1 MTEEKNKEKEA
12 KAQELYM
19 QLNTMNQQMVELQ
32 KQIQTMEETI
42 FEVNESKKGLDDV
55 SKSEKGKEILVPI
68 ISGIFAKAELKEPKE
83 FIVNVGSNTAVVKSI
98 EDVQKIL
105 DKQLT
110 EMQKTQNTFVDSLTQ
125 LTVEAKKAEKGLKEL
140 IEK

>member
-12 KAQELYM
+12 KAQELYL
-19 QLNTMNQQMVELQ
+19 QLNKMNQQMVELQ

-83 FIVNVGSNTAVVKSI
+83 FIVNVGSNTAAVKSI
-98 EDVQKIL
+98 EEVQKIL

-110 EMQKTQNTFVDSLTQ
+110 EMQKTQNTFVDNLTQ
-125 LTVEAKKAEKGLKEL
+125 LTVEAKKVEKGLKEL
-140 IEK
+140 TEK

>member
-1 MTEEKNKEKEA
+1 MTQENKEQ

-19 QLNTMNQQMVELQ
+19 HMNTMNKQMTELQ

-42 FEVNESKKGLDDV
+42 FEVNESKKGLEDV

-68 ISGIFAKAELKEPKE
+68 ISGIFAKAELVEPKQ
-83 FIVNVGSNTAVVKSI
+83 FIVNVGSDTAVSKSI
-98 EDVQKIL
+98 EEVEKIL

-110 EMQKTQNTFVDSLTQ
+110 EMQKTQNTFVDNLTH
-125 LTVEAKKAEKGLKEL
+125 LTVEAKKIEQELKAL